1 MVNITY
7 HQWEKLSEESQNN
20 NIALGRLPDVPLADL
35 ENGLNLSRMIIKD
48 GERYWEIQYEGETE
62 TKIVP
67 EIKHENELGVSVRY
81 KFVPMCGHY
90 LSNLTNVIGYYGS
103 KWLDFME
110 EHHTKLFRQLEK
122 KQTLYAVAQ
131 SVDKYAWDY
140 KNLLDRQ
147 YEQLHPRP
155 YDFEGEDELR
165 SWKFARNFYTDH
177 EVMVERVLVP
187 HTTV

>member
-20 NIALGRLPDVPLADL
+20 YINVGMLPDVPSADL
-35 ENGLNLSRMIIKD
+35 ENGLILSRMIIKD
-48 GERYWEIQYEGETE
+48 GERYWEIRYEGEAE

-67 EIKHENELGVSVRY
+67 EYRQKNELGVSVRY
-81 KFVPMCGHY
+81 KLVPMCGHY
-90 LSNLTNVIGYYGS
+90 LSNLSTVIGYYGS

-110 EHHTKLFRQLEK
+110 EHYTKLFRQLEK

-140 KNLLDRQ
+140 KALLDRQ

-155 YDFEGEDELR
+155 SEWDEDELR
-165 SWKFARNFYTDH
+165 SWTFTRNFYTDSA
-177 EVMVERVLVP
+177 VMRERVLVP
-187 HTTV
+187 RRSV